1 MRFGGY
7 VKKWS
12 LACDS
17 RSLLVLGSSVAVLS
31 IGCGLGAY
39 LGLIVMKGWWV
50 SDIGTGVE
58 RGY

>member
-1 MRFGGY
+1 MWFGGY

-12 LACDS
+12 LAFDS
-17 RSLLVLGSSVAVLS
+17 RALLVLGRSVAVLR

-39 LGLIVMKGWWV
+39 LVLIVMKGWWV
-50 SDIGTGVE
+50 GDIGTGVE